1 MSSSII
7 FKWATMG
14 LGSIIAVTAS
24 LACSWW
30 FFYSIQGDGGATAII
45 WGFAGSSIQLF
56 GYGFAA
62 KYVKT
67 HWIERVA
74 LCVAPLALS
83 MFTTYSTIYGFL
95 SSKAKEEELVNRK
108 NQLVYEILEQSKKD
122 KELISSAA
130 SQAIEMETL
139 KSTALK
145 DMLKQSQEDRELVNQ
160 AASQAI
166 NNTYR
171 DQSKEFFKL
180 NRDSLRQDQ
189 ELIQSTKV
197 DAGKELFEL
206 NQKAREKDEN
216 LLARIESEMKGK
228 SEVTPLNGLVQ
239 VVGSS
244 EFAIAIFCAW
254 LALLF
259 DLLPVRAIAAL
270 TRGQQESEQGLDIHA
285 KQISS
290 PMVAETVKEI
300 VQPKAVEAS
309 KAECSLYEERT
320 VQMAVG
326 DDSEDTLPKTDM
338 SSGIS
343 PSLNEDASIDAK
355 SQKESENPSSRS
367 NVLEVAED
375 ELIAEIRYGRLEPS
389 YKEVR
394 ERTGWKQWKT
404 QTFFQ
409 KCQQDGIIEKK
420 GRGFALVNNVKLLKK
435 SVSA

>member
-1 MSSSII
+1 MSTSSI

-30 FFYSIQGDGGATAII
+30 FFYSIQGEDGTTAII

-62 KYVKT
+62 KYVKA

-130 SQAIEMETL
+130 SRAIEMETL
-139 KSTALK
+139 KSRALK

-216 LLARIESEMKGK
+216 LLARIDSEMKGK

-244 EFAIAIFCAW
+244 ELAIAIFCAW

-270 TRGQQESEQGLDIHA
+270 TRGQKDIEHGHEIHA
-285 KQISS
+285 EKISS
-290 PMVAETVKEI
+290 PMVAESVQEMF
-300 VQPKAVEAS
+300 QPKAVEVS
-309 KAECSLYEERT
+309 KAKCNLSEERT
-320 VQMAVG
+320 AQDSNS
-326 DDSEDTLPKTDM
+326 DDD
-338 SSGIS
+338 
-343 PSLNEDASIDAK
+343 EDASLKISVSSDSCPSLAEDAPANVK
-355 SQKESENPSSRS
+355 NQKDSEKPATESNS
-367 NVLEVAED
+367 LEVSED
-375 ELIAEIRYGRLEPS
+375 EVLAEIRHGSLDPS
-389 YKEVR
+389 YKEVM

-409 KCQQDGIIEKK
+409 KCQKDGFIGKQ
-420 GRGFALVNNVKLLKK
+420 GRGFALVNNVEQLKK
-435 SVSA
+435 TVNA

>member
-1 MSSSII
+1 MSTSSI

-30 FFYSIQGDGGATAII
+30 FFYSIQGEGGTTAII

-62 KYVKT
+62 KYVKA

-95 SSKAKEEELVNRK
+95 SSKVKEEELVNRK

-139 KSTALK
+139 KSSALK
-145 DMLKQSQEDRELVNQ
+145 DMLKQSQEDRKLVNQ

-180 NRDSLRQDQ
+180 NRDSLKQDQ
-189 ELIQSTKV
+189 EIIQSAKV

-216 LLARIESEMKGK
+216 LLARIDSEIKGK

-244 EFAIAIFCAW
+244 ELAIAIFCAW

-270 TRGQQESEQGLDIHA
+270 TRDQKESKRELEIHNE
-285 KQISS
+285 QISAL
-290 PMVAETVKEI
+290 MVAESVKEM
-300 VQPKAVEAS
+300 VEPKAVEAK
-309 KAECSLYEERT
+309 KADSTISEEQT
-320 VQMAVG
+320 VNLSDS
-326 DDSEDTLPKTDM
+326 DDKEDAWPATSVNSRSCP
-338 SSGIS
+338 S
-343 PSLNEDASIDAK
+343 PTEDASENVK
-355 SQKESENPSSRS
+355 TQKDSDKPATESNS
-367 NVLEVAED
+367 LEVSED
-375 ELIAEIRYGRLEPS
+375 EVLAEIRRGSLEPS
-389 YKEVR
+389 YKEVM

-409 KCQQDGIIEKK
+409 KCQQDGFIEKQ
-420 GRGFALVNNVKLLKK
+420 GRGFALVNNVEQLKK
-435 SVSA
+435 TVNA

>member
-1 MSSSII
+1 
-7 FKWATMG
+7 MG

-30 FFYSIQGDGGATAII
+30 FFYSIQGEGGATAVI

-62 KYVKT
+62 KYVKA
-67 HWIERVA
+67 HWVEKVA

-95 SSKAKEEELVNRK
+95 ASKAQEEELTDRK
-108 NQLVYEILEQSKKD
+108 NQLVFEMLEQSKKD
-122 KELISSAA
+122 KQLISSAV
-130 SQAIEMETL
+130 SQAIEMETM
-139 KSTALK
+139 KSIALK
-145 DMLKQSQEDRELVNQ
+145 DMLKQSQEDRALANQ

-189 ELIQSTKV
+189 ELIQSAKV
-197 DAGKELFEL
+197 EAGKELFEL
-206 NQKAREKDEN
+206 NQKAREKDEI
-216 LLARIESEMKGK
+216 LLSRIDSEINGK
-228 SEVTPLNGLVQ
+228 TQVTPLNGLVQ

-244 EFAIAIFCAW
+244 ELAITIFCAW

-270 TRGQQESEQGLDIHA
+270 TRGHNETRAELPREIESHREQVSVPMETPFAPEVVKKNAFETLNVEVPTNEPQTIQASVDDDEQHTARHTTGTCAVRPSNPRAKYENADRGTCSTGSDVENKVVEVCEEEILSEMRHGKLD
-285 KQISS
+285 
-290 PMVAETVKEI
+290 
-300 VQPKAVEAS
+300 
-309 KAECSLYEERT
+309 
-320 VQMAVG
+320 
-326 DDSEDTLPKTDM
+326 
-338 SSGIS
+338 
-343 PSLNEDASIDAK
+343 
-355 SQKESENPSSRS
+355 
-367 NVLEVAED
+367 
-375 ELIAEIRYGRLEPS
+375 PS

-404 QTFFQ
+404 QMFFQ
-409 KCQQDGIIEKK
+409 KCQEDGFIEKQ
-420 GRGFALVNNVKLLKK
+420 GRGFVLVNNVEPLKK
-435 SVSA
+435 TVNA